1 MPHDAQPSKLA
12 QFGGWLLSLVGAN
25 APAATIAD
33 GTSRAILSRRWQTVD
48 AESALSLTAFYRGVQ
63 IHATAMCQLG
73 WDLERN
79 GRKISAYG
87 FVVQPDLDTDRS
99 DFLEYTTVSLYVDGN
114 AFWLKTLTAPG
125 HPDPTKVV
133 NLTALNPREVGV
145 YERIHRDGTRE
156 VYYTYRNVEYA
167 ADRIEHLKFLH
178 VPGRLRGLGPVE
190 AARLTF
196 EGALEVREYGAR
208 WLSDASSP
216 DGVLTTDQELGPGD
230 TEKYKH
236 VWYGRNPDGSAKEGA
251 TANPR
256 ERLRVLG
263 KGLHY
268 EALVLKPADV
278 QFLETQKFNTL
289 DIARLIGAPASLMLV
304 AVEGSNATYANVE
317 QEWIGYVRFT
327 LMNTIRKIEEAFSRL
342 YPRGVVARASIEALL
357 RSDTKTR
364 YEGYNLAIDG
374 GWMDPDEAREHE
386 GLPPLTDEQ
395 RARIA
400 ENNRKTTTTTT
411 SRGGTE

>member
-1 MPHDAQPSKLA
+1 MPHDDQPSKLA
-12 QFGGWLLSLVGAN
+12 QVGGWLLSLIGLN
-25 APAATIAD
+25 APAVAVAD
-33 GTSRAILSRRWQTVD
+33 GTAPGIPPRGWQTVT

-63 IHATAMCQLG
+63 IHATSMCQLG
-73 WDLERN
+73 WDLERS
-79 GRKISAYG
+79 GRRITAYG
-87 FVVQPDLDTDRS
+87 LVVQPDLQMSRS
-99 DFLEYTTVSLYVDGN
+99 AFLEYTTVSLYVDGN
-114 AFWLKTLTAPG
+114 AFWLKTLPAPG
-125 HPDPTKVV
+125 HPDPSKVI
-133 NLTALNPREVGV
+133 NLTALNPREVSV
-145 YERIHRDGTRE
+145 HERVEKGARTIYFR
-156 VYYTYRNVEYA
+156 YRGSEYS
-167 ADRIEHLKFLH
+167 ADRIEHLQYLR

-208 WLSDASSP
+208 WLSDASNP
-216 DGVLTTDQELGPGD
+216 DGILTTDQELAPGD
-230 TEKYKH
+230 SEKYKH
-236 VWYGRNPDGSAKEGA
+236 VWYGRNQDGSDKETKPNA
-251 TANPR
+251 R

-263 KGLHY
+263 NGLHY
-268 EALVLKPADV
+268 EPLVLKPEDV

-304 AVEGSNATYANVE
+304 AVEGSNSTYANVE

-327 LMNTIRKIEEAFSRL
+327 LMNPIREVEEAFTRL

-374 GWMDPDEAREHE
+374 GWMDPDEARAHE
-386 GLPPLTDEQ
+386 GLAPLTDEQ

-411 SRGGTE
+411 ARGGTE